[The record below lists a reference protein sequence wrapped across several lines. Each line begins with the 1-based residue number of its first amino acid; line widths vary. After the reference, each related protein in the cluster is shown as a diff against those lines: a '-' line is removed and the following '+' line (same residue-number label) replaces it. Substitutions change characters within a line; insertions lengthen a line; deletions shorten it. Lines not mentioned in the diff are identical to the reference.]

1 MKTSDRPPSQ
11 VVLAAAALCGILA
24 LVYPN
29 VIFGGASLVYS
40 DNHNPLDDPFVPRAD
55 GPGVLSVEEWRGRN
69 LRTSTN
75 FMDMG
80 GTTWQW
86 EPAGEFL
93 RKGFWRGE
101 LPLWDPY
108 VGAGAPA
115 MANPTGALFF
125 PPYVAMVLLG
135 NTSLLKNAYF
145 LSLLLAAGFFTFLF
159 LRRHGLSWV
168 ASLFGGAA
176 FMLGGSLSQN
186 VGSLMGQTLACLPI
200 VLFATRFF
208 LDEPTWRRAG
218 ALALVYA
225 AVSLS
230 SFPPLLLLTFGFAAL
245 YAMGMIAFGPDPGL
259 SPGPRTLRFV
269 VASTLALGLV
279 AFFYVPFL
287 VLVRSTTYLEPVYE
301 GAGTLSLPLASL
313 WQLFSPVL
321 MGATKTGGVL
331 DDSPMPE
338 LFWVRMPYLG
348 WVALLSVLL
357 AGARTGEQKR
367 LLWLSLA
374 TSVLVT
380 LKMLGVEPVQSLGR
394 LPGLNRI
401 HFAIY
406 GGGLLH
412 FALALLGGLGVETVA
427 AGRRL
432 GARTFAVATLG
443 LWALHSFWRIASER
457 GVFTHPRAS
466 DWLLSWRFS
475 AALLAATVLVLVLAA
490 SNRRW
495 RLAPG
500 KYAVA
505 LLALLVAEGVM
516 NDAYPRQRRMD
527 VWRNPLPYAARII
540 AKASPGRV
548 FSAFAFRGNAGS
560 AFEVPSVESYLMFN
574 SARFLALFNRYA
586 VSRPFYFI
594 ATSDVL
600 PPEGVLDRAGVE
612 LVAVWR
618 GFPQFYRQVIERG
631 YRQIFRDGL
640 FLVYRR
646 RTEPP
651 YYFTSEYRVASEAE
665 AKELVGSLPPGR
677 ALVLESTPSLAPAPN
692 QASDP
697 PVEAKECRRNSCTLA
712 LVAPRPGF
720 VYWSATFFPGWSVR
734 VNGRPASIR
743 VANFAFRAVEVPAG
757 RVEVRFSYW
766 PQGLSAGLAVSG
778 LSAAA
783 LTLLAVRGDR
793 RHPLAPTAEGT
804 HA

>member
-1 MKTSDRPPSQ
+1 
-11 VVLAAAALCGILA
+11 VVLAAAALGGILA
-24 LVYPN
+24 VVYPN

-55 GPGVLSVEEWRGRN
+55 GPGLLSVEEWRGRN

-75 FMDMG
+75 FMDVG
-80 GTTWQW
+80 GTVWQW

-101 LPLWDPY
+101 FPLWDPY

-115 MANPTGALFF
+115 MANPTGAFFF
-125 PPYVAMVLLG
+125 PPYVAAVLLG

-176 FMLGGSLSQN
+176 FMLGGSLNQN

-200 VLFATRFF
+200 VLFATRLF
-208 LDEPTWRRAG
+208 LDRPTWRRAG

-230 SFPPLLLLTFGFAAL
+230 SFPPLLLLTFGFAAF
-245 YAMGMIAFGPDPGL
+245 YAAGMIAFGRDSGHV
-259 SPGPRTLRFV
+259 PRSRALLRFAI
-269 VASTLALGLV
+269 ASSLALGLV

-287 VLVRSTTYLEPVYE
+287 VLVRSTTYLEPVYKR
-301 GAGTLSLPLASL
+301 AGTLALPFTSL

-321 MGATKTGGVL
+321 LGATTTGGVL
-331 DDSPMPE
+331 ADSPVPE

-367 LLWLSLA
+367 LLGLSLA
-374 TSVLVT
+374 TAVLVA
-380 LKMLGVEPVQSLGR
+380 LKMTGVEPVQSLGR

-412 FALALLGGLGVETVA
+412 FTLAIIGSLGVETVA

-432 GARTFAVATLG
+432 GARTFAVAVFG
-443 LWALHSFWRIASER
+443 LWVLHSFWRIAAEK
-457 GVFTHPRAS
+457 GVFAHHKVS

-495 RLAPG
+495 RLAPE
-500 KYAVA
+500 KYALA
-505 LLALLVAEGVM
+505 LLSLLVAEGVM
-516 NDAYPRQRRMD
+516 NDAYPRQRRVD
-527 VWRNPLPYAARII
+527 VWRNPLPYARRIM

-548 FSAFAFRGNAGS
+548 FSALAFRGNAGS

-586 VSRPFYFI
+586 VRRPAYFI
-594 ATSDVL
+594 ADSDVL
-600 PPEGVLDRAGVE
+600 PPEGILDRAAVDM
-612 LVAVWR
+612 VAVWR
-618 GFPQFYRQVIERG
+618 GFPQFHRQVIARG
-631 YRQIFRDGL
+631 YREVFRDGL
-640 FLVYRR
+640 VLVYRR
-646 RTEPP
+646 RTQPP
-651 YYFTSEYRVASEAE
+651 YYFTSEYRLADGAA

-677 ALVLESTPSLAPAPN
+677 ELVLESAPSLAPAPN

-697 PVEAKECRRNSCTLA
+697 PVGAKECRRNSCTL
-712 LVAPRPGF
+712 VVDAPRPGF
-720 VYWSATFFPGWSVR
+720 LYWSATFFPGWTAR

-757 RVEVRFSYW
+757 PVEVRFSYW
-766 PQGLSAGLAVSG
+766 PEGLSAGLALSG

-783 LTLLAVRGDR
+783 LTVLVVRGGSPGAR
-793 RHPLAPTAEGT
+793 S
-804 HA
+804 